1 MSSGKEHL
9 STLDHKAWIRA
20 TAKRLAFKDIL
31 KGHSLNELLP
41 DDIARLARKGCTD
54 EEISRDVEKII
65 DEVQREHG
73 DGVYFDPLVGWVTP
87 EESYETNIYASLR
100 EISSALKNGAD
111 SDVLYSAVER
121 VLYTYLNFIRQG
133 VRQSFGDH
141 KGVSWYIVPDFE
153 NERGLINYQ
162 DGPTAEWEN
171 NCYADEVPVWLLTGL
186 LRRIKLKKPLGDPF
200 TDETIKAVNDAE
212 FEFSELQRRK
222 KASAMFG
229 RGDVNA
235 L

>member
-1 MSSGKEHL
+1 
-9 STLDHKAWIRA
+9 
-20 TAKRLAFKDIL
+20 
-31 KGHSLNELLP
+31 
-41 DDIARLARKGCTD
+41 LARKGRTD
-54 EEISRDVEKII
+54 EEISRDVEKLI
-65 DEVQREHG
+65 DKVQREHG
-73 DGVYFDPLVGWVTP
+73 GGVHFDPLVGWVTP
-87 EESYETNIYASLR
+87 EDSYEMNIYASLR
-100 EISSALKNGAD
+100 EISSALKMGAD

-133 VRQSFGDH
+133 VRQRFESH
-141 KGVSWYIVPDFE
+141 KDVSWYIVPDAE

-162 DGPTAEWEN
+162 DGAFAEWEN
-171 NCYADEVPVWLLTGL
+171 DCYADEVPVWLLAGL
-186 LRRIKLKKPLGDPF
+186 LRQIKLKKPLGDQF